1 MYTGVQNIV
10 STNMQMIIAFTR
22 KEQKQHASA
31 SAIVEEV
38 LSSIRTVVAFGGE
51 HAESIRY
58 IQVCHT
64 YSVPGKGWS
73 LLVAPNNQPTCRVV

>member
-1 MYTGVQNIV
+1 MVV
-10 STNMQMIIAFTR
+10 AFTR

-38 LSSIRTVVAFGGE
+38 LSTIRTVVAFGGE
-51 HAESIRY
+51 HVESKRY

-64 YSVPGKGWS
+64 GW
-73 LLVAPNNQPTCRVV
+73 VTA

>member
-1 MYTGVQNIV
+1 MV
-10 STNMQMIIAFTR
+10 IAFTR

-51 HAESIRY
+51 HVESKRY

-64 YSVPGKGWS
+64 GW
-73 LLVAPNNQPTCRVV
+73 VTA